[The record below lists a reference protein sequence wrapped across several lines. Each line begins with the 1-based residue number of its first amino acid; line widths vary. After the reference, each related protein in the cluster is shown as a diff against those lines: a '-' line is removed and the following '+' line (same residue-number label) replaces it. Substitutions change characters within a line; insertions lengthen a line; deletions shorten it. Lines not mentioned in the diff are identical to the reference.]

1 MQHLQRSFCNQQG
14 CIEKAF
20 RERRVDNSICT
31 DDIHQANL
39 DHTTAVR
46 LEENSLLF
54 LTKEPTTLTIKCLDE
69 SSKKIKIMT
78 HSILTANAPCVVN
91 SDNIAMYI
99 TETKEL
105 ESVAHL
111 KTNFSLDVDF
121 KQQVK
126 MPSLPHLG
134 ATEIQDIKQL
144 GEKMKQLKANQV
156 QLNSIRTANN
166 VDDISDVGKLTTLI
180 AAIVISLILVWW
192 IVRKCFC

>member
-1 MQHLQRSFCNQQG
+1 
-14 CIEKAF
+14 
-20 RERRVDNSICT
+20 
-31 DDIHQANL
+31 
-39 DHTTAVR
+39 
-46 LEENSLLF
+46 
-54 LTKEPTTLTIKCLDE
+54 
-69 SSKKIKIMT
+69 
-78 HSILTANAPCVVN
+78 
-91 SDNIAMYI
+91 MYI